1 MSVLSRHFLRGRGR
15 LSFIALGVS
24 AALGVTLAQAGPAA
38 GLGSPAAASVAV
50 PRAALAA
57 APTSVTL
64 VGSLQSELGC
74 PDDWAPPCE
83 ATMLAPVAGTSTWE
97 RTFTVPAGTYEYKVA
112 INGGWDENYGTGGV
126 SNGPNYPF
134 VLAGPTKVRFRY
146 HAESHLVTL
155 ALPDLPGTS
164 VTAADRALA
173 GRSLRDDLTRERFYF
188 VMTDRF
194 ANGSTANDLGGYPD
208 AKTAGLDPTH
218 KGYYHGGDLAGLTS
232 KLDYIKGLGT
242 TSIWLTPSF
251 KNKPVQ
257 DNNGFPSAGYHGY
270 WITDFTQIDPHMGTN
285 AELKTLID
293 RAHAKGMKVF
303 FDIITNHTAD
313 VIDYTE
319 KKYDYVDKATSPYQD
334 ASGKVFD
341 DKAFA
346 GKDTFPAMDAATS
359 FPYTPVFPTEADK
372 TVKVPAWLNDP
383 TLYHNRG
390 NSTFAG
396 ESSEYGDFFGLD
408 DLFTENHTVVKGME
422 DIYNAWVDFGV
433 DGFRID
439 TTKHVNME
447 FWQDFI
453 PSIRKEAANVGNP
466 DFFAFGE
473 VFDADPRFT
482 SRYSTQGT
490 LQATLDFP
498 FQAKAQAFATGK
510 ETTGLRDVFAAD
522 DWHIDADGNNYAAPT
537 FLGNHDMGRIGNFIS
552 TGVPGITADETLKRD
567 MLANSL
573 MFTSRGQPVVYYG
586 DEQGFVGDGGDQDAR
601 QDMFPSKVAT
611 YNDDDLIGTD
621 ATTAQDN
628 FDTRHPLYRWISG
641 LAKLRAQ
648 HPALADGAQIHRCS
662 SDAAG
667 VYAFSRV
674 DRATGREYV
683 VALNSAT
690 TARTASFATYGKG
703 GAQFDGLFGGAKRL
717 VADREGRVTVTVPP
731 LTALVWKAEAG
742 LPRRAAAPSATWV
755 SPAPGGTLS
764 PAPAANPA
772 AGRVELRVAV
782 PENAFSEV
790 TYAWRVAGT
799 QDWTKLGTD
808 DNAPYRVM
816 PDASGLAKGTVVE
829 TRAVVRDASGNLSAS
844 SSFGVVGEPSGGSTG
859 GGGPIDPVVQP
870 ANVSVPG
877 DHNSE
882 MGCTADWAP
891 DCDQAQLTRDPKDD
905 VWKGTYTIPAG
916 AYAYK
921 AAVNKS
927 WDENYGVG
935 AVPNG
940 GNISYTNPGTVS
952 FYYDHGTHWV
962 TSDAQG
968 PIITA
973 PGSFQSELG
982 CPADWSPDC
991 MRSWLQDP
999 DGDGTFTFRTDRIPA
1014 GSYEMKAAHGLA
1026 WTENYGA
1033 GGVKDGGNIPFAVP
1047 ADGTIMT
1054 FSYVLSTHVLTVTAS
1069 KAGSAADLSKA
1080 KAHWVAR
1087 DLVAWPAD
1095 QVPDV
1100 DPGTLGWRLHWS
1112 KDGGLGLDAEAVTGG
1127 DSAALTW
1134 DPKGLP
1140 AAVVAKYPALE
1151 GYLALRLPDRV
1162 ARQAPS
1168 ILTGQV
1174 AVGLYDDLG
1183 ALLDASG
1190 VQVPGVLDD
1199 LYAGRAT
1206 GQRLGVTF
1214 DGAGTPSAAP
1224 TFRLWAPTAQAATL
1238 LVWPAGRALSA
1249 APVRVRPEL
1258 SAASGVW
1265 TAEGGK
1271 GWRNARYLWE
1281 VTVWAPSAK
1290 KVVTN
1295 RVTDPYSTGLTTGST
1310 HSVAVDLAD
1319 PAFRPGPWRTAKAPA
1334 LKRSVDQ
1341 TIYELH
1347 VRDYSVDDATVPA
1360 AHRGTYL
1367 AFADEGLGRKHLR
1380 ELAKS
1385 GLTTVHLLPTFDI
1398 ATIEEDRAKQ
1408 AAPDCDLP
1416 SLPADSDAQQACVG
1430 AVAGKDGYN
1439 WGYDPYHWSVPE
1451 GSYATDP
1458 DGGARV
1464 AEFRTM
1470 VGALHSDGLHVV
1482 LDQVFNHTAEAGQGD
1497 RSVLDKVVPGYY
1509 HRLNPKTGAVE
1520 TSTCCQNVATEHA
1533 LAQKMMVDS
1542 VVRWARDYKVD
1553 GFRFDLMGHASK
1565 ANMLAVR
1572 SALDALTPAKDGV
1585 DGRKVYVYGEGWNFG
1600 EVANDALFVQARQG
1614 NLGGTGIGTFS
1625 DRLRDGVRGG
1635 GPFDEDPRKQGF
1647 GSGLFTD
1654 PNASPANGTADE
1666 QKATLL
1672 HDQDLVKLGMAGNL
1686 RAFTFTDATGKTVRG
1701 DQVDYNG
1708 SPAGYADQPD
1718 EVVTYVDA
1726 HDNETLWDALT
1737 YKLPPA
1743 TPMADRVRMN
1753 TVSMATVA
1761 LAQTPAFFHA
1771 GSDLLRSKSLD
1782 RNSYDSGDWFN
1793 HLGWPG
1799 GASVDNGFGRG
1810 LPPKADNESKWPY
1823 ARPLLG
1829 DPALKPSA
1837 ADVATA
1843 TAGAQDLLRLRF
1855 SSPLFRLGS
1864 ADEITKRVS
1873 FPLGGPD
1880 QTPGVVVMRISDT
1893 VGTDL
1898 DPTAKSLLVVLNASP
1913 KATTQTVTDL
1923 VGASLALSP
1932 VQTAGADPVVRTT
1945 SWDAAEGAVT
1955 VPARTVAVLV
1965 EQQ

>member
-50 PRAALAA
+50 PRAALAG
-57 APTSVTL
+57 APASGRL

-74 PDDWAPPCE
+74 PYDWAPPCE

-146 HAESHLVTL
+146 DAESHLVTL
-155 ALPDLPGTS
+155 GLPDLPGTR
-164 VTAADRALA
+164 VTAGDRALA

-334 ASGKVFD
+334 ASGTVFD
-341 DKAFA
+341 DKAYA

-453 PSIRKEAANVGNP
+453 PSIRKEAANVGTP

-537 FLGNHDMGRIGNFIS
+537 FLGNHDMGRIGNFIR
-552 TGVPGITADETLKRD
+552 TGVPGVTADETLQRD

-628 FDTRHPLYRWISG
+628 FDTAHPLYRWISG
-641 LAKLRAQ
+641 LARLRAQ
-648 HPALADGAQIHRCS
+648 HPALADGAQVHRYS

-690 TARTASFATYGKG
+690 TAKTASFATYGRG
-703 GAQFDGLFGGAKRL
+703 GAQFAGLFGGAKRL

-742 LPRRAAAPSATWV
+742 LPRRTAAPSATWV

-790 TYAWRVAGT
+790 TYAWRVAGAGT
-799 QDWTKLGTD
+799 WTKLGTD

-816 PDASGLAKGTVVE
+816 PDVSGLAKGTVVE
-829 TRAVVRDASGNLSAS
+829 TRAVVRDASGNLAAS
-844 SSFGVVGEPSGGSTG
+844 SSFGVVGEPSGGGTG

-882 MGCTADWAP
+882 MGCAADWMP

-935 AVPNG
+935 AVANG

-1033 GGVKDGGNIPFAVP
+1033 GGVRDGGNIPFAVP

-1069 KAGSAADLSKA
+1069 RAGSAADLSKA

-1095 QVPDV
+1095 QLPDV

-1127 DSAALTW
+1127 ESAALTW

-1140 AAVVAKYPALE
+1140 ADVVAKYPALK
-1151 GYLALRLPDRV
+1151 GYVALRLPDRV

-1199 LYAGRAT
+1199 LYAGKAT

-1224 TFRLWAPTAQAATL
+1224 TFRLWAPTAQSATL

-1249 APVRVRPEL
+1249 APVRVRPEQ

-1271 GWRNARYLWE
+1271 AWRNARYLWE

-1319 PAFRPGPWRTAKAPA
+1319 PAFRPAPWRTAKAPA

-1347 VRDYSVDDATVPA
+1347 VRDYSIDDSTVPA

-1464 AEFRTM
+1464 AQFRTM

-1482 LDQVFNHTAEAGQGD
+1482 LDQVFNHTAESGQGD

-1533 LAQKMMVDS
+1533 LAEKLMVDS

-1553 GFRFDLMGHASK
+1553 GFRFDLMGHAST

-1718 EVVTYVDA
+1718 EVITYVDA

-1782 RNSYDSGDWFN
+1782 RNSFDSGDWFN

-1799 GASVDNGFGRG
+1799 AGVDNGFGRG

-1945 SWDAAEGAVT
+1945 SWEAAKGAVT

>member
-1 MSVLSRHFLRGRGR
+1 MALSRLLNGARRR
-15 LSFIALGVS
+15 PLVALGVS
-24 AALGVTLAQAGPAA
+24 AALGLTLAGAGPAA
-38 GLGSPAAASVAV
+38 GSGPTPLATP
-50 PRAALAA
+50 LAA

-64 VGSLQSELGC
+64 AGSLQSELGC
-74 PDDWAPPCE
+74 ADDWTPPCT
-83 ATMLAPVAGTSTWE
+83 ATMLAPVAGTSTW
-97 RTFTVPAGTYEYKVA
+97 RGTFTVPAGSYEYKIA
-112 INGGWDENYGTGGV
+112 INGSWDENYGTGGV
-126 SNGPNYPF
+126 SNGPNYPLT
-134 VLAGPTKVRFRY
+134 VAGPAKVAFTY
-146 HAESHLVTL
+146 DADSHLVTL
-155 ALPDLPGTS
+155 ALPDLPGDV
-164 VTAADRALA
+164 VTPADRALA
-173 GRSLRDDLTRERFYF
+173 GRSLRTDLTRERYYF

-208 AKTAGLDPTH
+208 AATAGFDPTH

-270 WITDFTQIDPHMGTN
+270 WITDFTQIDPHLGTN
-285 AELKTLID
+285 ADLKNLITQ
-293 RAHAKGMKVF
+293 AHRKGMKVF

-313 VIDYTE
+313 VIDYTQ
-319 KKYDYVDKATSPYQD
+319 KKYDYVDKATSPYKD
-334 ASGKVFD
+334 AAGNPFD
-341 DKAFA
+341 DKDFA
-346 GKDTFPAMDAATS
+346 GTSTFPALDASTS
-359 FPYTPVFPTEADK
+359 FPYTPVFPTTADE

-408 DLFTENHTVVKGME
+408 DLFTENHTVVTGME
-422 DIYNAWVDFGV
+422 DIYKAWVDFGV

-447 FWQDFI
+447 FWQSFI
-453 PSIRKEAANVGNP
+453 PAIRTEATKVGNP

-482 SRYSTQGT
+482 SRYSTKGK

-498 FQAKAQAFATGK
+498 FQAAAQGFVTGK
-510 ETTGLRDVFAAD
+510 GTTALRDVLAGD
-522 DWHIDADGNNYAAPT
+522 DWHIDADGNDYAAPT
-537 FLGNHDMGRIGNFIS
+537 FLGNHDMGRIGNFI
-552 TGVPGITADETLKRD
+552 TAGVKGAGADEVLRRD
-567 MLANSL
+567 MLANAL
-573 MFTSRGQPVVYYG
+573 MFTSSGQPVVYYG

-601 QDMFPSKVAT
+601 QDMFPSRVAT

-628 FDTRHPLYRWISG
+628 FDTAHPLYRWISS
-641 LAKLRAQ
+641 LATLRAAN
-648 HPALADGAQIHRCS
+648 PALADGAQVHRYA
-662 SDAAG
+662 SDEAG
-667 VYAFSRV
+667 IYAFSRI
-674 DRATGREYV
+674 DRTTGREYV

-690 TARTASFATYGKG
+690 TAKTASFATYGKG
-703 GAQFDGLFGGAKRL
+703 GAQFAGLFGGAKRL
-717 VADREGRVTVTVPP
+717 VADREGRVSVTVPP
-731 LTALVWKAEAG
+731 LTTLVWKAQDG
-742 LPRRAAAPSATWV
+742 LPRRTAAPTALWV

-764 PAPAANPA
+764 PAPAASPA
-772 AGRVELRVAV
+772 AGRAELRVAV

-790 TYAWRVAGT
+790 TYAWRVAGAK
-799 QDWTKLGTD
+799 DWTKLGTD

-816 PDASGLAKGTVVE
+816 PDLSGLARGTVVE
-829 TRAVVRDASGNLSAS
+829 LRAVVRDASGNLSAS
-844 SSFGVVGEPSGGSTG
+844 SSFGTVGEPSGGG
-859 GGGPIDPVVQP
+859 GTGGPIDPVVQP

-882 MGCTADWAP
+882 MGCPGDWQP
-891 DCDQAQLTRDPKDD
+891 DCDQAQLARDPKDD
-905 VWKGTYTIPAG
+905 VWKGTYTVPAG

-921 AAVNKS
+921 VAVNKS

-940 GNISYTNPGTVS
+940 GNIDYTNPGTAT

-968 PIITA
+968 PILTA

-982 CPADWSPDC
+982 CPDDWSPDC

-999 DGDGTFTFRTDRIPA
+999 DGDGTYTFRTDRIPA
-1014 GSYEMKAAHGLA
+1014 GSYEVKAAHGLSWA
-1026 WTENYGA
+1026 ENYGA
-1033 GGVKDGGNIPFAVP
+1033 GGTRDGANIPFTVP

-1054 FSYVLSTHVLTVTAS
+1054 FSYVAATHLLTVTAS
-1069 KAGSAADLSKA
+1069 KASSTADLSKA
-1080 KAHWVAR
+1080 KAHWVTR

-1095 QVPDV
+1095 QVPDG
-1100 DPGTLGWRLHWS
+1100 PAAALGWRLHWS
-1112 KDGGLGLDAEAVTGG
+1112 TTGGLGLDAEAVTGG
-1127 DSAALTW
+1127 QSARLSW

-1140 AAVVAKYPALE
+1140 ADVVATYPALK
-1151 GYLALRLPDRV
+1151 GYLALRLDDRT

-1183 ALLDASG
+1183 ALVDASG

-1199 LYAGRAT
+1199 LYAAKAG
-1206 GQRLGVTF
+1206 GQKLGVAF
-1214 DGAGTPSAAP
+1214 DGAAP
-1224 TFRLWAPTAQAATL
+1224 AFRLWAPTAQSAAL
-1238 LVWPAGRALSA
+1238 LVWPAGRALTA
-1249 APVRVRPEL
+1249 DPVRVRPAL

-1265 TAEGGK
+1265 TVEGGRD
-1271 GWRNARYLWE
+1271 WRNARYLWE

-1295 RVTDPYSTGLTTGST
+1295 RVTDPYSTALTTGST

-1319 PAFRPGPWRTAKAPA
+1319 PAFRPGQWRTAKAPA
-1334 LKRSVDQ
+1334 IARPVDQ

-1347 VRDYSVDDATVPA
+1347 VRDYSIDDTTVPA

-1380 ELAKS
+1380 DLAEA

-1408 AAPDCDLP
+1408 ATPGCDLA
-1416 SLPADSDAQQACVG
+1416 SLPPDSDAQQACVG
-1430 AVAGKDGYN
+1430 AVAAADGYN
-1439 WGYDPYHWSVPE
+1439 WGYDPYHWSAPE
-1451 GSYATDP
+1451 GSYATNP

-1470 VGALHSDGLHVV
+1470 VGALHADGLHVV
-1482 LDQVFNHTAEAGQGD
+1482 LDQVFNHTAQAGQGD

-1520 TSTCCQNVATEHA
+1520 TSTCCQNVATEHV

-1585 DGRKVYVYGEGWNFG
+1585 DGSRIYVYGEGWNFG

-1614 NLGGTGIGTFS
+1614 NLGGTGLGTFS
-1625 DRLRDGVRGG
+1625 DRLRDAVRGG
-1635 GPFDEDPRKQGF
+1635 GPFDADPRKQGF

-1654 PNASPANGTADE
+1654 PNASPDNGDAAT

-1686 RAFTFTDATGKTVRG
+1686 RAFTFTDAKGTTVRG

-1743 TPMADRVRMN
+1743 TTMADRVRMN
-1753 TVSMATVA
+1753 TVSLATVA
-1761 LAQTPAFFHA
+1761 LSQTPAFFHA

-1782 RNSYDSGDWFN
+1782 RNSFDSGDWFN

-1799 GASVDNGFGRG
+1799 GTSVDNGFGRG
-1810 LPPKADNESKWPY
+1810 LPPKADNEAKWPF
-1823 ARPLLG
+1823 ARPLLA
-1829 DPALKPSA
+1829 DPALKPSSG
-1837 ADVATA
+1837 DVATA
-1843 TAGAQDLLRLRF
+1843 TAAAQDLLRLRF

-1864 ADEITKRVS
+1864 ATEIQRRVS

-1893 VGTDL
+1893 AGADL
-1898 DPTAKSLLVVLNASP
+1898 DPSAKSLLVVLNASP
-1913 KATTQTVTDL
+1913 AATTQTVPGL
-1923 VGASLALSP
+1923 AGASLALSP
-1932 VQTAGADPVVRTT
+1932 VQADGSDAVVKGTT
-1945 SWDAAEGAVT
+1945 WDAGKGAVT

-1965 EQQ
+1965 EKQ